1 MVSKYYFLLFASVLV
16 ASFSQI
22 LLKKSA
28 LKSYNT
34 IWQEYVNFY
43 VISGYFLMVVST
55 ILTILAYRG
64 VDYKNGMIIDSIGF
78 LLVMLWSRMFF
89 KEKITKRKIFGNAL
103 ILLGIFVF
111 YS

>member
-1 MVSKYYFLLFASVLV
+1 MESKYYLLLLGSVIV

-28 LKSYNT
+28 LKKYDA
-34 IWQEYVNFY
+34 IWKEYVNLY
-43 VISGYFLMVVST
+43 VVTGYLLMVVST

-64 VDYKNGMIIDSIGF
+64 IDYKNGPVIDSIGF
-78 LLVMLWSRMFF
+78 LLIMLWSRIFF
-89 KEKITKRKIFGNAL
+89 GEKITKGKVLGNILIFVG
-103 ILLGIFVF
+103 ILVF